1 MKHVTGGFAFIDMSE
16 INEDFTSGTAVTPD
30 AEKQAELL
38 EKVTQTNKAII
49 VCNLHAHASTTHYG
63 TYSPFIPQPFIK
75 DTATSGH
82 VKYVSKNVFP
92 ATKDKTVTI
101 TLDTTTATGV
111 TTVTVT
117 CATAS

>member
-1 MKHVTGGFAFIDMSE
+1 MKNVKGGFAFIDMGE
-16 INEDFTSGTAVTPD
+16 INADFTSGTAVTPS
-30 AEKQAELL
+30 AEKQAELIK
-38 EKVTQTNKAII
+38 KVTQTSKAII
-49 VCNLHAHASTTHYG
+49 LCNLHAHASTTHYG

-82 VKYVSKNVFP
+82 VKYISKNVFP

-101 TLDTTTATGV
+101 TLDTTSSTGV

-117 CATAS
+117 CSTAS